1 MTQNKK
7 TIWISRLLIGGV
19 PLILLLGVYLYQQ
32 NSFPLDAL
40 SRTPSQIE
48 LSQGRELFANNCSSC
63 HGVEGVG
70 QNPESPNGGMLD
82 GCGYLAPALNGTGHT
97 WHHPDSVLFKTI
109 KHGSIASDSSMRAFS
124 GRLSDEEIILVIQ
137 FFKSLWPESIRE
149 NHAKLNQ
156 EEV

>member
-1 MTQNKK
+1 MTQTKK
-7 TIWISRLLIGGV
+7 TIWISRLLIGGI
-19 PLILLLGVYLYQQ
+19 PLILLFGVYLYQQ

-48 LSQGRELFANNCSSC
+48 LSKGRELFANNCSSC
-63 HGVEGVG
+63 HGINGVG
-70 QNPESPNGGMLD
+70 QNPDSPKGGMSKD
-82 GCGYLAPALNGTGHT
+82 ASYLAPALNGNGHT

-124 GRLSDEEIILVIQ
+124 GHLSDEEIVLVIQ
-137 FFKSLWPESIRE
+137 FFKSLWPESIRD

>member
-1 MTQNKK
+1 MTQTKK
-7 TIWISRLLIGGV
+7 TNWISRLLIGGV
-19 PLILLLGVYLYQQ
+19 PLILLLGVYLNQQ

-40 SRTPSQIE
+40 SRTPSQIQ

-63 HGVEGVG
+63 HGINGLG
-70 QNPESPNGGMLD
+70 QNTDSPKGGISKD
-82 GCGYLAPALNGTGHT
+82 GSYLAPTLNGTGHT

-124 GRLSDEEIILVIQ
+124 GRLSDEEIVLVIQ

-156 EEV
+156 EEL

>member
-1 MTQNKK
+1 MTQTKK
-7 TIWISRLLIGGV
+7 TIWISRLFIGSV
-19 PLILLLGVYLYQQ
+19 PLIFLLGVYLYQQ

-48 LSQGRELFANNCSSC
+48 LSQGRELFAKNCSSC

-82 GCGYLAPALNGTGHT
+82 GGGYLAPALNGTGHT

>member
-1 MTQNKK
+1 MTQTKK
-7 TIWISRLLIGGV
+7 TIWISRLLIGGI
-19 PLILLLGVYLYQQ
+19 PLILLLGVYLYKQ

-82 GCGYLAPALNGTGHT
+82 GGGYLAPALNGTGHT

>member
-1 MTQNKK
+1 MTQTKK
-7 TIWISRLLIGGV
+7 TNWISRLLIGGV
-19 PLILLLGVYLYQQ
+19 PLILLLGVYLNQQ

-40 SRTPSQIE
+40 SRTPSQIQ

-63 HGVEGVG
+63 HGINGVG
-70 QNPESPNGGMLD
+70 QNPDSPKGGMSKD
-82 GCGYLAPALNGTGHT
+82 ASYLAPALNGNGHT

-124 GRLSDEEIILVIQ
+124 GHLSDEEIVLVIQ
-137 FFKSLWPESIRE
+137 FFKSLWPESIRD